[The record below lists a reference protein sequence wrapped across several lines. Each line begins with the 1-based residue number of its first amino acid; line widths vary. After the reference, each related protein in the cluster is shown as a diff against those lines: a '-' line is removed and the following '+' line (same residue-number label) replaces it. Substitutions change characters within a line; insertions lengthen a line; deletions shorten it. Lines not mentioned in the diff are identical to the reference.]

1 MRRSAAVIPGFLALA
16 LSAGGEATA
25 QVPDSTRAAAPPPRL
40 SAALADLG
48 PGTHLRLHV
57 SSARIGGRLMH
68 AGTDS
73 LGLATD
79 AGAIR
84 ISLVAIDTLWQRKR
98 ATVAGLIIGA
108 LAGAGSYVFWTAAIS
123 EGEQREVDNLIGGLS
138 AGGFL
143 LAGVTIGSLVMRW
156 GRLFP

>member
-1 MRRSAAVIPGFLALA
+1 
-16 LSAGGEATA
+16 
-25 QVPDSTRAAAPPPRL
+25 
-40 SAALADLG
+40 
-48 PGTHLRLHV
+48 
-57 SSARIGGRLMH
+57 MH